1 MATVK
6 AVVIGGG
13 LAGMTTVLELRRYG
27 VDATL
32 LEAAPR
38 LGGKAGSDLIN
49 GFYEDHGYHIIPAWY
64 KNLRGLLDELGI
76 LLDDLEGYHFL
87 LPSEFPKCVPISF
100 MQPFA
105 EGVIPT
111 PDKILCLYFVSQ
123 MVGHSM
129 SRKRYLDRL
138 SLVGLL
144 RSRWY
149 ATEPMSHYSQD
160 NMLKAVAVPAY
171 ELSAF
176 TTRLV
181 GWNWFSN
188 PFPFISILRG
198 SMQETLIR
206 PFEARLRATGAD
218 VRLGWRVEKIAMAG
232 GRVDHVVARSAGGTM
247 EKVKGDVFVLA
258 TNLEVTRTLV
268 DDDVYLGDPDL
279 GRIHQLH
286 AAPMTGLNIYFNK
299 KIPDIPKDHIFLIGG
314 SYALSFIDV
323 SQHWPN
329 LPNTTLSVI
338 SSDSF
343 QLKSVSPDGW
353 WKALYGEIKKF
364 LPVTDADVD
373 HYYLHQNVETP
384 LFLNTI
390 AAWPNRPTVKS
401 KIPNLRFAG
410 DYVQNITDLA
420 TMEGA
425 TCSGMDAATTI
436 LDDAGVPHR
445 TMPTHPFRWPRAV
458 FRAVELMAA
467 PLVPPVY
474 LWSRLGGL
482 FK

>member
-1 MATVK
+1 MR
-6 AVVIGGG
+6 VVVMGGG
-13 LAGMTTVLELRRYG
+13 LAGMTTALELRRHG
-27 VDATL
+27 VDVVL
-32 LEAAPR
+32 VEAAPR
-38 LGGKAGSDLIN
+38 LGGKAGSDLVD
-49 GFYEDHGYHIIPAWY
+49 GVYEDHGYHIIPAWY
-64 KNLRGLLDELGI
+64 KNFRGILDELEI
-76 LLDDLEGYHFL
+76 VLDDLEGYHFL
-87 LPSEFPKCVPISF
+87 LPHQFPNLVPISF
-100 MQPFA
+100 MEPFA
-105 EGVIPT
+105 EGVIPI

-149 ATEPMSHYSQD
+149 ATEPMSRYSQD

-188 PFPFISILRG
+188 PRPFISVLRG
-198 SMQETLIR
+198 PMQTALIQ
-206 PFEARLRATGAD
+206 PFEARLRRTGTD
-218 VRLGWRVEKIAMAG
+218 IRLGERVEKLVMTH
-232 GRVDHVVARSAGGTM
+232 GRVDHVRARRADGSVD
-247 EKVKGDVFVLA
+247 EVRGDVYVMA

-268 DDDVYLGDPDL
+268 DDGVYVGDPNL

-286 AAPMTGLNIYFNK
+286 AAPMTGLNIYFNR
-299 KIPDIPKDHIFLIGG
+299 KIPGVPKDHVFLVEGR
-314 SYALSFIDV
+314 YALSFIDV

-338 SSDSF
+338 SSDS
-343 QLKSVSPDGW
+343 LPMRSVSPAAW
-353 WKALYGEIKKF
+353 WRALFGEIMRF
-364 LPVTDADVD
+364 LPVTEADVE

-390 AAWPNRPTVKS
+390 AAWPNRPPVRG
-401 KIPNLRFAG
+401 KIPNLRVAG

-425 TCSGMDAATTI
+425 TCSGMDAAATI
-436 LDDAGVPHR
+436 LDDARVLHR
-445 TMPTHPFRWPRAV
+445 KMPAEPFRWPRAM
-458 FRAVELMAA
+458 FRAVEMMAA

-474 LWSRLGGL
+474 LWSRLGGML
-482 FK
+482 K